1 MSETKRRYFVREK
14 EVAKLFDDFSK
25 KLNIDLRQLFGAK
38 SKVEVSETKNATIFL
53 VNQRPLLAI
62 WKKNLLPTL
71 LFKEALSLLPKI
83 VVNMGAV
90 PYVCNGADIM
100 APGVVRIDKDFRKN
114 DYVVITDE
122 RFDKPLVVAIAYT
135 DSETARNLE
144 HGKIAKNMHCIG
156 DELWGKQLKK

>member
-1 MSETKRRYFVREK
+1 
-14 EVAKLFDDFSK
+14 
-25 KLNIDLRQLFGAK
+25 
-38 SKVEVSETKNATIFL
+38 
-53 VNQRPLLAI
+53 
-62 WKKNLLPTL
+62 
-71 LFKEALSLLPKI
+71 
-83 VVNMGAV
+83 VNMGAV

-144 HGKIAKNMHCIG
+144 HGKIAKNMHYIG